1 MIGSWFSHITRPL
14 NGLGFMKGIAELHIR
29 KKLLL
34 DRFLSVVLSWDLVF
48 SI

>member
-1 MIGSWFSHITRPL
+1 MLGIHIFL
-14 NGLGFMKGIAELHIR
+14 E